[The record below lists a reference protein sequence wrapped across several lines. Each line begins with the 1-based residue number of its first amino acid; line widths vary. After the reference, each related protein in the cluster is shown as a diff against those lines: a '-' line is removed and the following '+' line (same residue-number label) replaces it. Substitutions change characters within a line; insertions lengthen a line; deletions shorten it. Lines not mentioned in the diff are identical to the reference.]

1 MSRSSHMARSRLSI
15 AFAGFVLAAA
25 ACAPSPAAPSDAGE
39 ENTELPA
46 PVIDRDV
53 DLDALVAAAKKE
65 GAVTVYDSTGDIVE
79 VAEAF
84 TAKYGIQATGV
95 KSDVGDTQ
103 EKLTREAQAGNST
116 IDLTLYESG
125 PTLVGELLPQKVV
138 YTYIPGDLVED
149 IPEGNRNP
157 LTVLSKAMVWV
168 YNPQVFPDGCPVDN
182 VWDVTAPEWK
192 GKTVIQDPLGKPY
205 LIEWFNQMASG
216 YDKPLR
222 EAYQANF
229 GKPLDTTAESA
240 SHEWVAKFAGN
251 SPVLTAADDDVSAA
265 VAAPNQTEQRL
276 GFLSI
281 AKFRDVKNK
290 GYKMAVCDT
299 MMPFVGFQYPK
310 FGAIATKAT
319 HPNAAKLFMHF
330 VLTEEGIS
338 PEMHAG
344 GISGNAAVPE
354 SKNNPPG
361 LDDWDNQLVT
371 FDRDELLNDFRN
383 IEPMQDHWRLS
394 KG

>member
-1 MSRSSHMARSRLSI
+1 MSRSSNTVHRRWLTT
-15 AFAGFVLAAA
+15 FAGLALAVA
-25 ACAPSPAAPSDAGE
+25 ACAPAPAGTGAG
-39 ENTELPA
+39 TESAALPA

-53 DLDALVAAAKKE
+53 DLDKLVAAAKKE
-65 GAVTVYDSTGDIVE
+65 GSVTVYDSSGDIVE

-84 TAKYGIQATGV
+84 TAKYGIPATGV
-95 KSDVGDTQ
+95 KSDVGETQ
-103 EKLTREAQAGNST
+103 EKLTREYQSGNTT
-116 IDLTLYESG
+116 IDMALYESG
-125 PTLVGELLPQKVV
+125 PSLVGELLPQKVV

-149 IPEGNRNP
+149 IPEENRNP

-182 VWDVTAPEWK
+182 IWDVTTPEWS
-192 GKTVIQDPLGKPY
+192 GKALMQDPLGKPY

-216 YDKPLR
+216 YDKQLR
-222 EAYQANF
+222 EAYQENF
-229 GKPLDTTAESA
+229 GKPLDTSAESA
-240 SHEWVAKFAGN
+240 AHEWVARFAGN
-251 SPVLTAADDDVSAA
+251 KPVLTSADDDVSAA
-265 VAAPNQTEQRL
+265 VAAPNQTEPRL

-290 GYKMAVCDT
+290 GYKMAVCED
-299 MMPFVGFQYPK
+299 MSPFVGFQYPK
-310 FGAIATKAT
+310 FGAIATRAA

-344 GISGNAAVPE
+344 GISGNSAVPV

-361 LDDWDNQLVT
+361 LDDWDTQLVA
-371 FDRDELLNDFRN
+371 FDRGELLSDFRN